1 MGITTSDASEN
12 VVRGLAAANDSGAM
26 SVLLGG
32 AEGGAAVGVVRHAIV
47 VPSSVTA
54 RVQEMHTLLIHLL
67 CERIDDWVARQ

>member
-1 MGITTSDASEN
+1 
-12 VVRGLAAANDSGAM
+12 M